1 MGKDIIFKT
10 DEYVFSY
17 KVAGLLLHNGEV
29 LLQKI
34 PNDIPY

>member
-17 KVAGLLLHNGEV
+17 RVAGVLLQNGKVLLHN
-29 LLQKI
+29 L
-34 PNDIPY
+34 

>member
-17 KVAGLLLHNGEV
+17 RLSQVEHFIYKE
-29 LLQKI
+29 
-34 PNDIPY
+34 Y